1 MSLNANTPTLE
12 MKETKTERKLFIVT
26 DEMANT
32 LEHFGKKLERQKE
45 DSSNRISQLKACLT
59 VTLVDVEQ

>member
-1 MSLNANTPTLE
+1 